1 MTSVTAGTP
10 LMSEDESYVR
20 PAGARFG
27 LPAAADREDVMS
39 DSLSC
44 RRLAVGL
51 SILLSGLLLARCGQG
66 PTAPSGEIVLRGSLV
81 GSSTSA
87 TALSTGRTQS
97 AGAITVT
104 VQGTAISTTVAA
116 DGSFTLRGL
125 PEGSFTLVFT
135 RDGAPLGQLTF
146 DAVNANQEI
155 TITVRLSGDTVVLVD
170 EQRTGIGHGDVEIEG
185 LVQAVLVLDPAGES
199 RFTIAGKTVA
209 ARPGQTAIRE
219 GNTARSVSDVTVGRQ
234 VHVKGVWLEPQGTS
248 QAVLAL
254 EIKLQGPAG
263 PSPSPSPS
271 PSACAVGANAEVEGL
286 ITAKTASSITVNQQ
300 AKGDYLCDVS
310 ASTRIR
316 KGNTSYTLAQLQL
329 GWRVHVKGTTQGL
342 AGTACRVT
350 ADEIMVQNN

>member
-1 MTSVTAGTP
+1 
-10 LMSEDESYVR
+10 
-20 PAGARFG
+20 
-27 LPAAADREDVMS
+27 MS
-39 DSLSC
+39 DRLPY

-66 PTAPSGEIVLRGSLV
+66 PTAPSGEIVLRGSVV
-81 GSSTSA
+81 GSSAS
-87 TALSTGRTQS
+87 ALSTGRTQG

-104 VQGTAISTTVAA
+104 VQGSTISTTVAA

-254 EIKLQGPAG
+254 EIMLQGPG
-263 PSPSPSPS
+263 PSPSPSASPS
-271 PSACAVGANAEVEGL
+271 PSVCAVGANAEVEGL
-286 ITAKTASSITVNQQ
+286 ITAKAASSITVNQQ
-300 AKGDYLCDVS
+300 AKGDFLCDVS